1 MTAPEVSDAVLGWLF
16 VIGICIA
23 AIGRGAWAYLKKMS
37 TVEVTPGH
45 SNSSNGKSVTFDGR
59 LIQEIRDDV
68 RMLAKIAME
77 DWERRKQE
85 YHDRQL
91 MDRWERMQARKRR
104 RGEDDDD
111 DSDNGEEDRR
121 IGPPRRR

>member
-1 MTAPEVSDAVLGWLF
+1 MTAPEVSDTVLGWLF

-23 AIGRGAWAYLKKMS
+23 AVGRGAWAYLKKMS
-37 TVEVTPGH
+37 TVEVTPGN
-45 SNSSNGKSVTFDGR
+45 SNSSNGKAVTFDAR

-68 RMLAKIAME
+68 RAMAKIAVE

-111 DSDNGEEDRR
+111 DSDNGEDPPRL
-121 IGPPRRR
+121 GPPRRR